1 MEKMKNSLFDLDKI
15 KELTLPIE
23 DLQAKINKLN
33 DLKKV
38 LVQDKDNLIQSINDN
53 ELMNQYQKLI
63 VNIENLYNQ
72 LIKVSKENLN
82 TYFLYQDKL
91 INKYKEAFK
100 EKLIIAKINEKVT
113 KKIGVTLIENR
124 KVCKLIDKVSFIPSI
139 ELNQWLDIIDSL
151 NQYSIFLNT
160 IKKVSKF
167 YKILINEKL
176 NKKLSEIPKDTDDKL
191 IENYKKAYL
200 KNTNLN
206 FVEFIQEMERNLS
219 QEDLK
224 IQKKIIQKAKE
235 KEEIEKLKE
244 KQKEQQEGYQNYLN
258 LSESEFERLRRRKKR
273 EKLEDVSIKP
283 KNLNEIEIPED
294 VSKKIE
300 DFKSKFE
307 TNFHNNHL
315 IEESENKDPLE
326 LIRERKKKKEE
337 EYKKF
342 KKHFEDI

>member
-1 MEKMKNSLFDLDKI
+1 MEKMKSSLFDLDKI

-23 DLQAKINKLN
+23 DLKAKINKLN
-33 DLKKV
+33 DLKKL
-38 LVQDKDNLIQSINDN
+38 LVQDKDNLIESINDN
-53 ELMNQYQKLI
+53 KLMNQYQKLI
-63 VNIENLYNQ
+63 VNIENLHNQ

-124 KVCKLIDKVSFIPSI
+124 EVCKLIDKVSFISSI
-139 ELNQWLDIIDSL
+139 ELKQWLDIIDSL

-167 YKILINEKL
+167 YNILINEKF
-176 NKKLSEIPKDTDDKL
+176 NKKLSEIPKDTDGKL
-191 IENYKKAYL
+191 IENYKKAFL

-235 KEEIEKLKE
+235 KEEIEKLKK

-283 KNLNEIEIPED
+283 KNLNEIEISED
-294 VSKKIE
+294 ISKKIE

-307 TNFHNNHL
+307 TTFHKNHL
-315 IEESENKDPLE
+315 IEENENKDPLE
-326 LIRERKKKKEE
+326 LIRERKKKKEK
-337 EYKKF
+337 EYKKY
-342 KKHFEDI
+342 KKHFEEK

>member
-1 MEKMKNSLFDLDKI
+1 MNTTLFDLDKI
-15 KELTLPIE
+15 KELTSPIE
-23 DLQAKINKLN
+23 DLQTKINKLN
-33 DLKKV
+33 DLKKK
-38 LVQDKDNLIQSINDN
+38 LVQDKENLIESINDN
-53 ELMNQYQKLI
+53 DPINQYQDII
-63 VNIENLYNQ
+63 VNIENLHNQ

-91 INKYKEAFK
+91 INKYKEAIK
-100 EKLIIAKINEKVT
+100 EKLRIAKINEKVT
-113 KKIGVTLIENR
+113 KNIGVTLIENK

-151 NQYSIFLNT
+151 SQYSIFLNT
-160 IKKVSKF
+160 IKKSSKF
-167 YKILINEKL
+167 YSILINEKF
-176 NKKLSEIPKDTDDKL
+176 NRKLSEIPKDTDVKL
-191 IENYKKAYL
+191 IENYKKAFL

-235 KEEIEKLKE
+235 KEEIEKLKK

-273 EKLEDVSIKP
+273 EKLEDVALKP
-283 KNLNEIEIPED
+283 KDLNEIEIPEE

-300 DFKSKFE
+300 EFKSQLE
-307 TNFHNNHL
+307 TSFHKNHL
-315 IEESENKDPLE
+315 IEENENKDPLE
-326 LIRERKKKKEE
+326 LIRERKKKKEK

-342 KKHFEDI
+342 KKHFEDM

>member
-33 DLKKV
+33 DLKKL
-38 LVQDKDNLIQSINDN
+38 LVQDKDNLIESINDN
-53 ELMNQYQKLI
+53 KLMNQYQKLI

>member
-1 MEKMKNSLFDLDKI
+1 MNSTLFDLDKI

-23 DLQAKINKLN
+23 DLQIKINKLN
-33 DLKKV
+33 DLKKI
-38 LVQDKDNLIQSINDN
+38 LVQDKDNLIEYINDN
-53 ELMNQYQKLI
+53 ELINQYQELI
-63 VNIENLYNQ
+63 VNIENFHNQ

-100 EKLIIAKINEKVT
+100 EKLRIAKINQKVT
-113 KKIGVTLIENR
+113 KNIGVKLIENR
-124 KVCKLIDKVSFIPSI
+124 EVCKLIDKVSFIPSI

-151 NQYSIFLNT
+151 NQYSIFLKT

-167 YKILINEKL
+167 YNVLINEKF
-176 NKKLSEIPKDTDDKL
+176 NKKLSEIPKDTDGKL
-191 IENYKKAYL
+191 IENYKKAFL
-200 KNTNLN
+200 KNNNLS
-206 FVEFIQEMERNLS
+206 FVEFIQEMERKLS

-224 IQKKIIQKAKE
+224 VQEQIIQKAKE
-235 KEEIEKLKE
+235 KEEIEKLKK

-283 KNLNEIEIPED
+283 KKLNEIEIPED
-294 VSKKIE
+294 ISKKIE
-300 DFKSKFE
+300 EFKSKFE
-307 TNFHNNHL
+307 ISFHKNHL
-315 IEESENKDPLE
+315 IEENENRDPLE
-326 LIRERKKKKEE
+326 LIRERKKQKEK

>member
-1 MEKMKNSLFDLDKI
+1 MWNMNTTLFDLDKI
-15 KELTLPIE
+15 KELTSPIE
-23 DLQAKINKLN
+23 DLQTKINKLN
-33 DLKKV
+33 DLKKK
-38 LVQDKDNLIQSINDN
+38 LVQDKENLIESINDN
-53 ELMNQYQKLI
+53 DPINQYQDII
-63 VNIENLYNQ
+63 VNIENLHNQ

-91 INKYKEAFK
+91 INKYKEAIK
-100 EKLIIAKINEKVT
+100 EKLRIAKINEKVT
-113 KKIGVTLIENR
+113 KNIGVTLIENK

-151 NQYSIFLNT
+151 SQYSIFLNT
-160 IKKVSKF
+160 IKKASKF
-167 YKILINEKL
+167 YSILINEKF
-176 NKKLSEIPKDTDDKL
+176 NRKLSEIPKDTDVKL
-191 IENYKKAYL
+191 IENYKKAFL
-200 KNTNLN
+200 KNINLN

-235 KEEIEKLKE
+235 KEEIEKLKK

-273 EKLEDVSIKP
+273 EKLEDVALKP
-283 KNLNEIEIPED
+283 KDLNEIEIPEE

-300 DFKSKFE
+300 EFKSQFE
-307 TNFHNNHL
+307 TSFHKNHL
-315 IEESENKDPLE
+315 IEENENKDPLE
-326 LIRERKKKKEE
+326 LIRERKKKKEK

-342 KKHFEDI
+342 KKHFEDM